1 MMLSKVPSLLTKIK
15 EVDNIDT
22 NIILKASR
30 EEATTIN
37 TAVEADDTPAAA
49 MISSRVDA
57 KSEAER
63 KNIAR

>member
-37 TAVEADDTPAAA
+37 TAVEVDDTSVAAK
-49 MISSRVDA
+49 ISSRVDA
-57 KSEAER
+57 VSEAER
-63 KNIAR
+63 